1 MDKEIRQAKMLKEG
15 FSNNFGCMTDK
26 VPTKDHNADTKV

>member
-15 FSNNFGCMTDK
+15 FSNNFEGLTE
-26 VPTKDHNADTKV
+26 T